1 MLAFSTDAGMRPASA
16 CLRPATAAVQC
27 ALWIMLGAQPLHA
40 GAQDAPTLG
49 EILVQSTR
57 VEAGSA
63 GASNTVVLSA
73 EQLSRNNASD
83 MANIARYA
91 PLVSVP
97 SAASGG
103 GNIWDGA
110 CNTGFNIRGAEGN
123 RVSLTL
129 DGVALPDAAPKP
141 DATSANTFGIGR
153 DYFDPETFR
162 EVRIG
167 AGASPAGAGTPGL
180 GGAVAFVTKAP
191 EDYLSGRSLY
201 ADLRV
206 GYSGEQ
212 AQRSQA
218 LTAAA
223 RLAPSLQA
231 LIVAVHRAGKETD
244 SMSTVLVNPDRWH
257 SDAVL
262 AKLHWQLTPQ
272 QRLLFAIDQYQA
284 QHDRLFANKLGAS
297 YPEGA
302 TQDGSTE
309 RTRYSIEH
317 RYAPAALWLFDQI
330 TSRLYTQNAAV
341 TDLTRA
347 SYITGGQPYLRTI
360 STGYYNHSQGLAFE
374 ASKQVQAGWQ
384 LAYGASYEQQQA
396 RRPWLEDR
404 TVLKTG
410 AHQITM
416 KNRMADMDTDKL
428 ALYVRSDWMFKLA
441 GLDATLTPG
450 LRTERRKLRPTNLAA
465 YLIAVPA
472 AAREIRDET
481 DAYVSPSLELALELW
496 PGYSAYAS
504 YSRGTRLPTA
514 AERTGTFDSFSYTAA
529 GNGYAVLG
537 NPALQKETSNSYELG
552 LKGAPAAG
560 IELDSSVFYN
570 TYDNLIEYAAQPADP
585 VNYPTITAG
594 LYRPENIG
602 KAQSWGGEVSARVQ
616 LGQWQPALQGW
627 SLAAAAG
634 LSRGAAQNRSSGK
647 QGGLPSIQPYKANT
661 SLAYDAAG
669 GRAGMAF
676 TLAGVRGKTASEDV
690 ISSNATAR
698 FRVPGYSVMD
708 ATFYWDLGKHAQLT
722 GGVYNLGDRKYWD
735 YASARSLAAGSTA
748 QALADIERASRP
760 GRNYALNLKVI
771 Y

>member
-1 MLAFSTDAGMRPASA
+1 MLAFTTGGSILPAPA
-16 CLRPATAAVQC
+16 PLRPVTLAVHS
-27 ALWIMLGAQPLHA
+27 ALAVLLGALPLLA
-40 GAQDAPTLG
+40 AAQDAPLLG
-49 EILVQSTR
+49 EILVLSKRTDT
-57 VEAGSA
+57 
-63 GASNTVVLSA
+63 GASPSSNTVVLSA
-73 EQLSRNNASD
+73 DQLGRNNAGD
-83 MANIARYA
+83 MANMARYA

-97 SAASGG
+97 AAASGG

-110 CNTGFNIRGAEGN
+110 GNTGFNIRGAEGN

-129 DGVALPDAAPKP
+129 DGVALPDAAPRP
-141 DATSANTFGIGR
+141 DATSANSFGIGR

-162 EVRIG
+162 EVRIS
-167 AGASPAGAGTPGL
+167 AGASQAGAGTPGI
-180 GGAVAFVTKAP
+180 GGAVSFITRAP
-191 EDYLSGRSLY
+191 EDYLSDRTVY
-201 ADLRV
+201 ADMRL
-206 GYSGEQ
+206 GYSAEQ
-212 AQRSQA
+212 SQRSQA

-223 RLAPSLQA
+223 RLGDSLQA
-231 LIVAVHRAGKETD
+231 LVVAVHRAGRETA
-244 SMSTVLVNPDRWH
+244 SMGSVAANPDRWH

-262 AKLHWQLTPQ
+262 AKLNWQLMAQ
-272 QRLLFAIDQYQA
+272 QKLVFVLDQFRA
-284 QHDRLFANKLGAS
+284 QHDRLFANKLGAA

-317 RYAPAALWLFDQI
+317 HYKPAAGWPFDQLS
-330 TSRLYTQNAAV
+330 TRLYTQNAAV

-347 SYITGGQPYLRTI
+347 SYISASQPYLRNI
-360 STGYYNHSQGLAFE
+360 STGYYNHSQGLALD
-374 ASKQVQAGWQ
+374 ASKRLQPGWQ
-384 LAYGASYEQQQA
+384 LDYGASYEQQQS

-428 ALYVRSDWMFKLA
+428 ALYARSEWMFKLA
-441 GLDATLTPG
+441 GLEATLTPG
-450 LRTERRKLRPTNLAA
+450 LRAEQRKLKPQNLAA

-472 AAREIRDET
+472 AAREIRDES
-481 DAYVSPSLELALELW
+481 DAYLSPSVELALELW

-537 NPALQKETSNSYELG
+537 NPSLQKETSNAYELG
-552 LKGAPAAG
+552 LKGIPGAG
-560 IELDSSVFYN
+560 IELDSSVFYS
-570 TYDNLIEYAAQPADP
+570 TYDNLIEYAAQPPDP
-585 VNYPTITAG
+585 LNYPTITAG

-602 KAQSWGGEVSARVQ
+602 KARSWGAEVSAR
-616 LGQWQPALQGW
+616 LRLAQWQPALQGW

-634 LSRGAAQNRSSGK
+634 MSRGTARNRTTGK
-647 QGGLPSIQPYKANT
+647 LGDLPSIQPYKAST
-661 SLAYDAAG
+661 SVAYDDSA
-669 GRAGMAF
+669 GRAGMVLSL
-676 TLAGVRGKTASEDV
+676 TGVRGKTAGEDV
-690 ISSNATAR
+690 IGSTAGAR
-698 FRVPGYSVMD
+698 FRVPGYSVAD
-708 ATFYWDLGKHAQLT
+708 ATFYWNLARHAQLT

-735 YASARSLAAGSTA
+735 YASARNLAAGNSA
-748 QALADIERASRP
+748 LALADIERASRP